1 MSDVLGVGRRI
12 DWANDESVMHRPP
25 VVPTV
30 ATGTNMESPNVAIVF
45 RTPQRIPPLAF
56 GAGTAVGLSRRA
68 SRSSDGLF
76 IDAVQLKA
84 KDVDAFIAAAAER
97 GIITAD
103 NVAGALLQAIGT
115 VIDHEE
121 ASTKR
126 AQTDRQTRKTDFALL
141 RDTCVPVRRTFT
153 SQATRPSGFPL
164 VSSRRSRTSYG
175 SGRPAAP
182 MRSRRRPAP
191 RAARRGPCPPR
202 ASP

>member
-1 MSDVLGVGRRI
+1 MSIHLPILRSPIEVPMSDVLGVGRRI
-12 DWANDESVMHRPP
+12 DWANDESVIHRPP

-126 AQTDRQTRKTDFALL
+126 AQTDRQTRKVFLAMILPIIDIACFVGAIG
-141 RDTCVPVRRTFT
+141 
-153 SQATRPSGFPL
+153 SEL
-164 VSSRRSRTSYG
+164 VVD
-175 SGRPAAP
+175 P
-182 MRSRRRPAP
+182 
-191 RAARRGPCPPR
+191 
-202 ASP
+202 

>member
-1 MSDVLGVGRRI
+1 MGSTVQEFQLACLAGRQSVRRIQLTEQTMSIHLPILRSPIEVPMSDVLGVGRRI
-12 DWANDESVMHRPP
+12 DWANDESVIHRPP

-126 AQTDRQTRKTDFALL
+126 AQTDRQTRKVFLAMILPIIDIACFVGAIG
-141 RDTCVPVRRTFT
+141 
-153 SQATRPSGFPL
+153 SEL
-164 VSSRRSRTSYG
+164 VVD
-175 SGRPAAP
+175 P
-182 MRSRRRPAP
+182 
-191 RAARRGPCPPR
+191 
-202 ASP
+202 